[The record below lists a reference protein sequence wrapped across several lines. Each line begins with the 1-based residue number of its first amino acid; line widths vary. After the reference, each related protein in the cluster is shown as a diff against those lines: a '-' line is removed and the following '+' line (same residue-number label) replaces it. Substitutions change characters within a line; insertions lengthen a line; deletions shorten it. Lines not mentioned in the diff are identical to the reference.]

1 MRVSVPF
8 ADARIFRQASAP
20 GTKNCIS
27 LQKIAFSAF
36 FVTCKMKMAYF
47 ESTFLQLTKI
57 IYYFGLIQTCW
68 DTLYVAIVLF
78 CRCTVIPTYR
88 RVHPA
93 PDHLKCITLSLTL
106 TRSPTSIPLWGK
118 LQWTILEAQVHL
130 THLHLHPL
138 PLLRRLR
145 NNRLVFEDEWKR
157 ILSAPIFIEVERIC
171 QPECALLLS
180 P

>member
-1 MRVSVPF
+1 MRTKRPF
-8 ADARIFRQASAP
+8 LFVVHFACQLF
-20 GTKNCIS
+20 K
-27 LQKIAFSAF
+27 LQNITFS
-36 FVTCKMKMAYF
+36 
-47 ESTFLQLTKI
+47 
-57 IYYFGLIQTCW
+57 LIQTCW

>member
-57 IYYFGLIQTCW
+57 I
-68 DTLYVAIVLF
+68 F